1 MEIQASIVFQKNYEA
16 LFNGDKRFIVNQG
29 SSRSSKTYS
38 LCQLIII
45 YALSEPDKVISIVR
59 KTFPSLRSTVMR
71 DFFEVLKGMDLY
83 DRQAHNKTEHIYQ
96 FPNGSIVEFFST
108 DDEQKI
114 RGRKRDL
121 CWANE
126 ANELFYDD
134 YLQLN
139 MRTTGKFI
147 VDYNPSD
154 ANCWIY
160 ELAIDDKIIIKSTYK
175 DNPFLEDSI
184 IKQIENLQYTDQ
196 ALWTIYGLGER
207 STSRKNIYSNWEFV
221 DSKPERFQNYIYGL
235 DFGFNHPTAL
245 VKVYYFENE
254 LFIET
259 ILYQSYLT
267 TTDLVNT
274 FKQLG
279 VDNKKEMM
287 ADYARPE
294 IIQELRLNDF
304 NVQNATKHVNKG
316 IDNIKTFKVF
326 GLSKDKDLQKEYD
339 NYMWRKVGDTITDEP
354 VKLFDDAMDAARYA
368 VYYIKQQFYNN
379 SPLISF

>member
-1 MEIQASIVFQKNYEA
+1 MEIQASIVFEKNYAA

-83 DRQAHNKTEHIYQ
+83 DRNSHNKTEHIYQ

-160 ELAIDDKIIIKSTYK
+160 DLAIDDKIIIKSTYK

-221 DSKPERFQNYIYGL
+221 ETKPERFQNYVYGL

-279 VDNKKEMM
+279 VNNKKEMM

-326 GLSKDKDLQKEYD
+326 GLLKDKDLQKEYD